1 MKLYLDDRRTP
12 PRGEGY
18 VSADNYADFLA
29 LLDRYRDC
37 LEEVSL
43 DYDLGWDSLYT
54 GFDALK
60 YMKRHDMKPEHINV
74 HSTHISGRDKMLM
87 FADVNFPDSVVT
99 GRSADY

>member
-12 PRGEGY
+12 PKDGGY
-18 VSADNYADFLA
+18 KAADNYADFLA

-43 DYDLGWDSLYT
+43 DYDLGWDSMFT

-60 YMKRHDMKPEHINV
+60 YMKKHDIKPRHINV
-74 HSTHISGRDKMLM
+74 HSTHISGRDRMLTYAM
-87 FADVNFPDSVVT
+87 VNFPDSLVT
-99 GRSADY
+99 GWSDSY

>member
-60 YMKRHDMKPEHINV
+60 YMKRHDLKPEHINV

-87 FADVNFPDSVVT
+87 FAGANFPDSVVT

>member
-12 PRGEGY
+12 PRDGGY
-18 VSADNYADFLA
+18 VSAYNYADFLA
-29 LLDRYRDC
+29 LLDKYRDC

-60 YMKRHDMKPEHINV
+60 YMKKHDIKPQHINV
-74 HSTHISGRDKMLM
+74 HSTHFPGREKML
-87 FADVNFPDSVVT
+87 AYAVSNFPDVLVT
-99 GRSADY
+99 GSPDFN